1 VRNLEAKIKAEW
13 DKLEDVIIHQPG
25 LEITFGLM
33 EPTTFLYERHFRY
46 RKALKEYEDLVDKLE
61 ELGIKV
67 YRLRDLIVKEA
78 LKNPEFKRELV
89 HSAKSCLKF
98 SGTPQQVASAN
109 ERLKRSLERGLI
121 EEEHL
126 FDIILLNPTV
136 RLEQPDRPPE
146 VTCEQPLV
154 NLVFMR
160 DQQIVTD
167 KGLVIGKLSKPQRTR
182 EVAITKLAFKALGI
196 TPIYEIKE
204 NGILEGGDFIPM
216 GKFALIGLKPRTN
229 EEGIKQLLK
238 NDCLGFEEV
247 AIVEQPEH
255 PKLHELEQD
264 PQLCMH
270 LDTYFNV
277 ASENVVV
284 ANEELIKNATVT
296 IFGKSKQKYE
306 EVRKTKLYDYVTKEK
321 GFNLCNISLLEQLCY
336 ASNFLCIKSGFI
348 LAIDVIK
355 NVELRLSSLEYLK
368 KQEPQK
374 YRRIYSKA
382 INEYEKSGRIL
393 FPHLKRLYKDYK
405 VECEYLALP
414 SLTGGYGGI
423 HCMTCALK
431 RS

>member
-1 VRNLEAKIKAEW
+1 MEYLEAKIKAEW

-25 LEITFGLM
+25 LEVKFGLM
-33 EPTTFLYERHFRY
+33 EPITFLYERHFHY
-46 RKALKEYEDLVDKLE
+46 RKALKEYENLMDKLE
-61 ELGIKV
+61 ELGIRV
-67 YRLRDLIVKEA
+67 YRLKDLIVKEA
-78 LKNPEFKRELV
+78 LKNPQFKRELIS
-89 HSAKSCLKF
+89 SAKKCLKF
-98 SGTPQQVASAN
+98 SGTPQQKASAY
-109 ERLKRSLERGLI
+109 ERFERSLEKGLI

-136 RLEQPDRPPE
+136 WLEQSNSLPK

-167 KGLVIGKLSKPQRTR
+167 KGLVIGKLSKPQRAR
-182 EVAITKLAFKALGI
+182 EVEITKLAFKALGI

-216 GKFALIGLKPRTN
+216 GKFALIGFKPRTN
-229 EEGIKQLLK
+229 MEGIKQLLE
-238 NDCLGFEEV
+238 NNCLSFEEV

-255 PKLHELEQD
+255 PKLPELKQD

-284 ANEELIKNATVT
+284 ANEELIKNATVA
-296 IFGKSKQKYE
+296 IFGKSQGKYE
-306 EVRKTKLYDYVTKEK
+306 EIRRTKLYDYVIKEK

-336 ASNFLCIKSGFI
+336 ASNFLCIRSGFI

-355 NVELRLSSLEYLK
+355 NAGLRLISLEDLR
-368 KQEPQK
+368 KQDPQK
-374 YRRIYSKA
+374 YRRIYRKA

-393 FPHLKRLYKDYK
+393 FPHIKSLYKDYG